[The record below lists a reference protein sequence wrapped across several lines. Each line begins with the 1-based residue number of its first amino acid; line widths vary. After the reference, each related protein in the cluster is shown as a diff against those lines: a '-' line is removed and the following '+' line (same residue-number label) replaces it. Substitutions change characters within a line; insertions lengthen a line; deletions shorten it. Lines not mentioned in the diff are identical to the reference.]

1 MSVWKRWVA
10 IVVLA
15 GLAGLPGVTTPAE
28 AEGVAPP
35 ALRAVDRYVDRQLD
49 RTGVPGAA
57 YAVVGPEGVV
67 HARTVGED
75 GDGRPVTRRTSFLWG
90 SVSKPVTATAVVRLV
105 ERGELGLDD
114 RVVEH
119 VPDFATA
126 DRRSSARITI
136 RQLLDHT
143 SGLPEG
149 LELTDRYDAGRSPE
163 SVVRQVRDLE
173 PLAGPGEHHS
183 YSSLN
188 YVVLAAVVE
197 RVTGE
202 DFGDALRDLVLRPAG
217 MDSVPTDPTVA
228 QEQLPPGHRYVLGR
242 PRSFD
247 SRIDPATVAAGYLTG
262 SIDDLAA
269 FARTQL
275 GGGTFLDDRAR
286 TLLHDPSVR
295 TGDDSSYGLGW
306 RTWRVPGTD
315 EPMVWHGGA
324 APGYQ
329 SSILLLPERDLAVVV
344 LQDAYGPFQE
354 SSLLDTSWGIASILS
369 GADPREDGVDPVYW
383 VIVVTLALVA
393 VALLVSVVRGVTG
406 LARGRPARGGV
417 SRARRVVSA
426 TLRWGGVLATGAVL
440 LSLPGLLGVQR
451 NQVVLWAPD
460 VAWLLDAC
468 LVLLVLTMIVMAT
481 GAVARRRRRAGETA
495 TVEA

>member
-1 MSVWKRWVA
+1 MSIWKRFCAVTVVVLTGVAWVA
-10 IVVLA
+10 APV
-15 GLAGLPGVTTPAE
+15 
-28 AEGVAPP
+28 EGDGSTSQDV
-35 ALRAVDRYVDRQLD
+35 RAIDRYVDEQLE

-57 YAVVGPEGVV
+57 YAIVGPEGVV

-75 GDGRPVTRRTSFLWG
+75 GDGRAVTRRTPFLWG

-105 ERGELGLDD
+105 ERGELVLDD

-126 DRRSSARITI
+126 DRRSSARITV

-149 LELTDRYDAGRSPE
+149 LELTDRYDAGRSPQT
-163 SVVRQVRDLE
+163 VVRQARDLE
-173 PLAGPGEHHS
+173 PLAGPGERHS

-197 RVTGE
+197 HVTGE
-202 DFGDALRDLVLRPAG
+202 DFGDALRELVLQPAD
-217 MDSVPTDPTVA
+217 MDSVPTDPAEA

-242 PRSFD
+242 PRPFD

-275 GGGTFLDDRAR
+275 GGGPVLDDRAR
-286 TLLHDPSVR
+286 KLLHDPSVR

-306 RTWRVPGTD
+306 RTWHVAGTD

-383 VIVVTLALVA
+383 VIVVTLALVV
-393 VALLVSVVRGVTG
+393 VALLVSVVRGATG
-406 LARGRPARGGV
+406 LVRGRPSRGGV

-426 TLRWGGVLATGAVL
+426 TLRWGGVLATGTVL

-451 NQVVLWAPD
+451 SQVVLWAPD

-468 LVLLVLTMIVMAT
+468 LVLLVLTIVVMAT
-481 GAVARRRRRAGETA
+481 GVVLRRRRRTGETT

>member
-1 MSVWKRWVA
+1 MTIWKRVGVVVA
-10 IVVLA
+10 LVLI
-15 GLAGLPGVTTPAE
+15 
-28 AEGVAPP
+28 GVAGAAAPVV
-35 ALRAVDRYVDRQLD
+35 ADGSTSQDARAIDRYVDEQLD

-67 HARTVGED
+67 HARTIGED
-75 GDGRPVTRRTSFLWG
+75 GDGRAVTRRTPYLWG

-114 RVVEH
+114 PVVEH

-126 DRRSSARITI
+126 DRRSSARITV

-149 LELTDRYDAGRSPE
+149 LELTDRYDADRSPE
-163 SVVRQVRDLE
+163 TVVGQVRDLE
-173 PLAGPGEHHS
+173 PLAGPGERHS

-197 RVTGE
+197 HVTGE
-202 DFGDALRDLVLRPAG
+202 DFGDALRALVLQPAG
-217 MDSVPTDPTVA
+217 MDSVPTDPAVA
-228 QEQLPPGHRYVLGR
+228 QENLPPGHRYVLGR

-275 GGGTFLDDRAR
+275 DGGSVLDDRAR
-286 TLLHDPSVR
+286 KLLHDPSVR

-306 RTWRVPGTD
+306 RTWHVPGTD
-315 EPMVWHGGA
+315 QPMVWHGGA

-329 SSILLLPERDLAVVV
+329 SSIVLLSDRDLAVVV

-369 GADPREDGVDPVYW
+369 GADPREDGVDPLYW
-383 VIVVTLALVA
+383 VILGVLVLVA

-406 LARGRPARGGV
+406 LVRGRPGRDGV
-417 SRARRVVSA
+417 SRVRRVVGA
-426 TLRWGGVLATGAVL
+426 ALRWGGVVVTGAVL

-451 NQVVLWAPD
+451 SQVVLWAPD

-468 LVLLVLTMIVMAT
+468 LVLLALSVMVMAT
-481 GAVARRRRRAGETA
+481 GVVVRRRRGPDRAA
-495 TVEA
+495 TVAS

>member
-1 MSVWKRWVA
+1 MNVWKRLGAVA
-10 IVVLA
+10 VVVLT
-15 GLAGLPGVTTPAE
+15 GLAGVAAPVAADGSTPGDV
-28 AEGVAPP
+28 
-35 ALRAVDRYVDRQLD
+35 RAVDRYVDEQLD
-49 RTGVPGAA
+49 RTGVPGVA

-67 HARTVGED
+67 HARTIGED
-75 GDGRPVTRRTSFLWG
+75 GDGRAVTRRTPFLWG

-126 DRRSSARITI
+126 DRRSSARIKI

-149 LELTDRYDAGRSPE
+149 LELTDRYDADRSVE
-163 SVVRQVRDLE
+163 TVVRQVRDLE
-173 PLAGPGEHHS
+173 PLAGPGQRHS

-197 RVTGE
+197 HVTGE
-202 DFGDALRDLVLRPAG
+202 GFGDALRELVLQPAG
-217 MDSVPTDPTVA
+217 MDSVPTDPAVA
-228 QEQLPPGHRYVLGR
+228 QERLPSGHRYVLGR

-275 GGGTFLDDRAR
+275 DGGPVLDDRAR
-286 TLLHDPSVR
+286 GLLHGPSVR

-306 RTWRVPGTD
+306 RTWHVPGTD
-315 EPMVWHGGA
+315 QPMVWHGGA

-329 SSILLLPERDLAVVV
+329 SSILLLPDRDLAVVV

-369 GADPREDGVDPVYW
+369 GADPREDGVDPFYW
-383 VIVVTLALVA
+383 VILGVLALVV

-406 LARGRPARGGV
+406 LVRGRPGRDGV
-417 SRARRVVSA
+417 SHVRRVVGVV
-426 TLRWGGVLATGAVL
+426 LRWGGAMVTGAVL

-451 NQVVLWAPD
+451 SQVVLWAPD

-468 LVLLVLTMIVMAT
+468 LVLLALTVLVMAT
-481 GAVARRRRRAGETA
+481 GVVVRRRRGPDRAA
-495 TVEA
+495 TVAP